1 MEEGIN
7 ILKIDR
13 NERDYLV
20 LKGVK
25 FGENGISKNHIKKS
39 GRQKYYLCPSAK
51 NIKLHND
58 YQNRVL

>member
-20 LKGVK
+20 SKGVK
-25 FGENGISKNHIKKS
+25 FGENGISHTYTKHK
-39 GRQKYYLCPSAK
+39 KYYLCMSEK
-51 NIKLHND
+51 NTKLHND
-58 YQNRVL
+58 YQNHIL